1 MELYK
6 IINGKVKKYTG
17 GFIVLDNKIYTNP
30 TEELVRQ
37 AGYKPLV
44 TDEQPEYDVET
55 QYISEVVE
63 DTEDT
68 ILIHWEVKDIDFAEE
83 ESNEWEK

>member
-6 IINGKVKKYTG
+6 VINGKVKKYTG

-30 TEELVRQ
+30 TEALVRQ

-44 TDEQPEYDVET
+44 TDENPEYDVET

-68 ILIHWEVKDIDFAEE
+68 ILIHWEVRDIDYTEE
-83 ESNEWEK
+83 ETGE

>member
-6 IINGKVKKYTG
+6 VINGKVKKYTG

-37 AGYKPLV
+37 VGYKPLV
-44 TDEQPEYDVET
+44 TDEIPEYDIET

-63 DTEDT
+63 DTENT
-68 ILIHWEVKDIDFAEE
+68 ILIHWEVRDIDYTEE
-83 ESNEWEK
+83 ETGE